1 MATTCEGFG
10 SGFCC
15 CNDFPTVEL
24 SMGGSAW
31 AGGCE
36 LACPFL
42 SAKEASK
49 KFPVLAAVSVEI
61 IPSWVVAHWGF
72 RKSQTHFWCFQK
84 Q

>member
-1 MATTCEGFG
+1 
-10 SGFCC
+10 
-15 CNDFPTVEL
+15 
-24 SMGGSAW
+24 
-31 AGGCE
+31 